1 MFGLHQQLEKE
12 KDETKAIDN
21 LISKELLKL
30 SLGDRNALEEEI
42 HGVRCLAREETP
54 ELIQS
59 SLQKL
64 AMVLE
69 NDAIIPK
76 HKKQAYLQ
84 SQRLPMTYINGND
97 FRLRFLRLTL
107 FDVGKAAK
115 RMVRFLELACW
126 LFGDYL
132 LERPVRLR
140 DFVKKDLQFIRN
152 GSMQFLPFRDRSG
165 RRICVCM
172 NPITYSLKENNAF
185 LDQSMAD
192 KVSKKQKQHNLSRR
206 NITFVWE
213 VIFMF

>member
-12 KDETKAIDN
+12 KDGTKAMDN
-21 LISKELLKL
+21 LLSKELLEL
-30 SLGDRNALEEEI
+30 SLSDRNALEEEI

-54 ELIQS
+54 ELLQA
-59 SLQKL
+59 SLRKL

-69 NDAIIPK
+69 NDALIPQ
-76 HKKQAYLQ
+76 HEKKAYLQ

-107 FDVGKAAK
+107 FDVGRAAK
-115 RMVRFLELACW
+115 QMVRFLELACL

-140 DFVKKDLQFIRN
+140 DFDKKDLQFIRN
-152 GSMQFLPFRDRSG
+152 SSTQFLPFRDRSG
-165 RRICVCM
+165 RRICVCI
-172 NPITYSLKENNAF
+172 NPIAYSLKENKAF

-192 KVSKKQKQHNLSRR
+192 KVSKK
-206 NITFVWE
+206 
-213 VIFMF
+213 